1 MKKFLDKLYSE
12 KTIKLLLIIFPFVEL
27 ATSISIIKFNF
38 SITPGKIYKLFLL
51 FYTVFYMIFI
61 DKNSRKLSYPI
72 IGALGIC
79 AICNIIFTVESFSI
93 ANIYIKALELCG
105 FVAFPIYTLFFIT
118 YVKNGNKI
126 SVKTLITV
134 AAIYSLVI
142 FIADITGTA
151 FASRYNSDYGKKGWF
166 FSANEI
172 GQLLTILYPIVVYS
186 LITTPSISRGV
197 SVFLST
203 YALLNIGTKAALFGV
218 VGTVVCFIAYGI
230 FSYITKKQNVK
241 NTISVCLVLLI
252 VMAPLLPFTPTYKYL
267 KAQYV
272 GSSSSDQMDATED
285 LIFTGRQYK
294 LNKQLANYNSSSL
307 INKLFGIEES
317 LKEVGEG
324 EKYFIVERDFHDTLF
339 NYGIVGLA
347 IYIAVLLIVL
357 VPFGIYILKDI
368 KKNCKLYSYTLI
380 LSSGLVLVAAY
391 ISGHTL
397 SSLAV
402 SLFVGVILSK
412 VYAANH
418 KIQENSSE
426 QTVMFICSI
435 GGHLTQMLQI
445 KKIFNNYD
453 YVLITEKTNVT
464 KNIKAKYNMKYLIHG
479 TRKYMFKYLFI
490 ELYNV
495 LKSIIY
501 FFYYSPE
508 VVVTTGTHTAVPMC
522 FIAKFFGRKVV
533 FIESFAKRTTP
544 TKSGKL
550 VYKIADTFV
559 VQWDSLKEVYPKA
572 EVWGWIY

>member
-1 MKKFLDKLYSE
+1 MRKILNKLYSE
-12 KTIKLLLIIFPFVEL
+12 NALRLLLILFPFVEL
-27 ATSISIIKFNF
+27 ASISIIKFNF
-38 SITPGKIYKLFLL
+38 SITPVKIYKLFLL

-61 DKNSRKLSYPI
+61 DKKSRKLSYPL
-72 IGALGIC
+72 IGTLGIY
-79 AICNIIFTVESFSI
+79 AICNIVFTVESVSI
-93 ANIYIKALELCG
+93 ADIYIKATELCG

-151 FASRYNSDYGKKGWF
+151 FASRYNSNYGKKGWF
-166 FSANEI
+166 YSVNEI
-172 GQLLTILYPIVVYS
+172 GELLTILYPIVVYS

-203 YALLNIGTKAALFGV
+203 YALLNIGTKASLFGV
-218 VGTVVCFIAYGI
+218 VGTVI
-230 FSYITKKQNVK
+230 FFVIFAMYSKFVRKVNVK
-241 NTISVCLVLLI
+241 NILSVCLILLVTI
-252 VMAPLLPFTPTYKYL
+252 IPLLPLTPTYKYM
-267 KAQYV
+267 KASY
-272 GSSSSDQMDATED
+272 STSDED
-285 LIFTGRQYK
+285 GQLLFSGRQHK
-294 LNKQLANYNSSSL
+294 LERQWDNYNNSSL
-307 INKLFGIEES
+307 INKLFGIKES

-368 KKNCKLYSYTLI
+368 KKNCSIHNYTLI
-380 LSSGLVLVAAY
+380 LSAGLVLVAAY

-418 KIQENSSE
+418 KIQEGNSK
-426 QTVMFICSI
+426 QTVMFICSV

-453 YVLITEKTNVT
+453 YVLITEKTDVT
-464 KNIKAKYNMKYLIHG
+464 KNMKEKYNMKYLVHG

-495 LKSIIY
+495 LKSIVY

-508 VVVTTGTHTAVPMC
+508 VIVTTGTHTAVPMC
-522 FIAKFFGRKVV
+522 FIAKIFGRKVV